1 MTNDEKI
8 AIALKSDYLSEL
20 SVFETLPNS
29 RISPGFDRRMKKM
42 ISELYT
48 DTAKTVRRRRVKLK
62 LAIAVI
68 IAATAALATGGTI
81 LLKHW
86 DTFAVKEN
94 DKYSVILISDAE
106 NSPQRI
112 TRYYEPDLD
121 KTAYA
126 TRLIEKTEYAYI
138 VEYINKHGK
147 QLTFTQCTRPQM
159 ENAQIGTDEAQ
170 IPPEKVEL
178 GDTSAMYCVSKK
190 GMAFLVWDNGEYM
203 FHITATGFSR
213 DELFRTAMSIK
224 ELSSDQG

>member
-20 SVFETLPNS
+20 SVFEMLPNS
-29 RISPGFDRRMKKM
+29 RMRSGFDRRMKKM
-42 ISELYT
+42 ISESYT
-48 DTAKTVRRRRVKLK
+48 DTAKTVRRRRVKLR

-106 NSPQRI
+106 DSPQCI

-147 QLTFTQCTRPQM
+147 QLIFTQCTRSQM
-159 ENAQIGTDEAQ
+159 ENAQIGTEDAQ
-170 IPPEKVEL
+170 IPPEKSNWGIQVQCI
-178 GDTSAMYCVSKK
+178 AFPKK
-190 GMAFLVWDNGEYM
+190 VWHFLCG
-203 FHITATGFSR
+203 ITANIC
-213 DELFRTAMSIK
+213 SISQRPV
-224 ELSSDQG
+224 LAGTNCSVPQCR

>member
-20 SVFETLPNS
+20 SVYEMLPNS
-29 RISPGFDRRMKKM
+29 RIRSGFDRRMKKM
-42 ISELYT
+42 ISESYT
-48 DTAKTVRRRRVKLK
+48 DTAKTVRHRRVKLR

-121 KTAYA
+121 TTTYA

-147 QLTFTQCTRPQM
+147 QLIFTQCTRSQM
-159 ENAQIGTDEAQ
+159 ENAQIGTEDAQ
-170 IPPEKVEL
+170 TPPEKVKL
-178 GDTSAMYCVSKK
+178 GIKVRCIAFPKK
-190 GMAFLVWDNGEYM
+190 VWHFLCG
-203 FHITATGFSR
+203 ITA
-213 DELFRTAMSIK
+213 SICSISQQPV
-224 ELSSDQG
+224 LAGTNCSVPQCR

>member
-20 SVFETLPNS
+20 SVYEMLPNS
-29 RISPGFDRRMKKM
+29 RIRSGFDRRMKKM
-42 ISELYT
+42 ISKSYT
-48 DTAKTVRRRRVKLK
+48 DTAKTVRHRRVKLR

-106 NSPQRI
+106 NSPQCI

-147 QLTFTQCTRPQM
+147 QLIFTQCTRPQM
-159 ENAQIGTDEAQ
+159 ENAQIS
-170 IPPEKVEL
+170 PEKVEL

-213 DELFRTAMSIK
+213 DELFRTAMSLK
-224 ELSSDQG
+224 ELISD

>member
-20 SVFETLPNS
+20 SVFEMLPNS
-29 RISPGFDRRMKKM
+29 RMRSGFDRRMKKM
-42 ISELYT
+42 ISESYT
-48 DTAKTVRRRRVKLK
+48 DTAKTVRRRRVKLR

-106 NSPQRI
+106 DSPQCI

-147 QLTFTQCTRPQM
+147 QLIFTQCTRSQM
-159 ENAQIGTDEAQ
+159 ENAQIGTEDAQ

-190 GMAFLVWDNGEYM
+190 GMAFLMWDNGEYM
-203 FHITATGFSR
+203 FHITATGFGR
-213 DELFRTAMSIK
+213 DELFRIAMSIK
-224 ELSSDQG
+224 ELSAD

>member
-1 MTNDEKI
+1 
-8 AIALKSDYLSEL
+8 
-20 SVFETLPNS
+20 
-29 RISPGFDRRMKKM
+29 M
-42 ISELYT
+42 ISESYT
-48 DTAKTVRRRRVKLK
+48 DTAKTVRHRRVKLR
-62 LAIAVI
+62 LAISVI

-121 KTAYA
+121 TTTYA

-147 QLTFTQCTRPQM
+147 QLIFTQCTRSQM
-159 ENAQIGTDEAQ
+159 ENAQIGTEDAQ
-170 IPPEKVEL
+170 TPPEKVKL
-178 GDTSAMYCVSKK
+178 GDKSAMYCVSKK
-190 GMAFLVWDNGEYM
+190 GMAFLMWDNGEYM
-203 FHITATGFSR
+203 FHITATGFGR

-224 ELSSDQG
+224 ELSAD

>member
-1 MTNDEKI
+1 
-8 AIALKSDYLSEL
+8 
-20 SVFETLPNS
+20 
-29 RISPGFDRRMKKM
+29 M
-42 ISELYT
+42 ISESYT
-48 DTAKTVRRRRVKLK
+48 DTAKTVRHRRVKLR

-106 NSPQRI
+106 NSPQCI

-147 QLTFTQCTRPQM
+147 QADFYSMYKITDGKCTDR
-159 ENAQIGTDEAQ
+159 
-170 IPPEKVEL
+170 
-178 GDTSAMYCVSKK
+178 
-190 GMAFLVWDNGEYM
+190 NGGC
-203 FHITATGFSR
+203 ADSSRKSRTG
-213 DELFRTAMSIK
+213 
-224 ELSSDQG
+224 G

>member
-20 SVFETLPNS
+20 SVYEMLPNS
-29 RISPGFDRRMKKM
+29 RIRSGFDRRMKKM
-42 ISELYT
+42 INESYT
-48 DTAKTVRRRRVKLK
+48 DTAKTVRHRRVKLR

-106 NSPQRI
+106 NSPQCI

-147 QLTFTQCTRPQM
+147 QLILLNVLDHRWKMHRSERRMRRLLPKKS
-159 ENAQIGTDEAQ
+159 NWGI
-170 IPPEKVEL
+170 KVRCI
-178 GDTSAMYCVSKK
+178 AFPKK
-190 GMAFLVWDNGEYM
+190 VWHFLCG
-203 FHITATGFSR
+203 ITA
-213 DELFRTAMSIK
+213 SIC
-224 ELSSDQG
+224 SISQRPVSAGTNCSVPQCR

>member
-20 SVFETLPNS
+20 SVFEMLPNS
-29 RISPGFDRRMKKM
+29 RIRSGFDRRMKKM
-42 ISELYT
+42 ISKSYT
-48 DTAKTVRRRRVKLK
+48 DTAKTVRHRRVKLR

-121 KTAYA
+121 KT
-126 TRLIEKTEYAYI
+126 EYAYI

-147 QLTFTQCTRPQM
+147 QLIFTQCTRSQM
-159 ENAQIGTDEAQ
+159 ENAQIGTEDAQ
-170 IPPEKVEL
+170 ISPEKVEL
-178 GDTSAMYCVSKK
+178 GDKSAMYCVSKK

-213 DELFRTAMSIK
+213 DELFRTAMSLK
-224 ELSSDQG
+224 ELISD

>member
-1 MTNDEKI
+1 
-8 AIALKSDYLSEL
+8 
-20 SVFETLPNS
+20 
-29 RISPGFDRRMKKM
+29 M
-42 ISELYT
+42 ISESYT
-48 DTAKTVRRRRVKLK
+48 DTAKTVRRRRVKLR

-106 NSPQRI
+106 DSPQCI

-147 QLTFTQCTRPQM
+147 QLIFTQCTRSQM
-159 ENAQIGTDEAQ
+159 ENAQIGTEDAQ

-178 GDTSAMYCVSKK
+178 GDKSAMYCVSKK
-190 GMAFLVWDNGEYM
+190 GMAFLMWDNGEYM
-203 FHITATGFSR
+203 FHITATGFGR

-224 ELSSDQG
+224 ELSAD

>member
-20 SVFETLPNS
+20 SVFEMLPNS
-29 RISPGFDRRMKKM
+29 RMRSGFDRRMKKM
-42 ISELYT
+42 ISESYT
-48 DTAKTVRRRRVKLK
+48 DTAKTVRRRRVKLR

-106 NSPQRI
+106 DSPQCI

-147 QLTFTQCTRPQM
+147 QLIFTQCTSHRWKMHRSERRMHRFLPKKSNWGIQVQCI
-159 ENAQIGTDEAQ
+159 AF
-170 IPPEKVEL
+170 PKKVWH
-178 GDTSAMYCVSKK
+178 
-190 GMAFLVWDNGEYM
+190 FLCG
-203 FHITATGFSR
+203 ITANIC
-213 DELFRTAMSIK
+213 SISQRPV
-224 ELSSDQG
+224 LAGTNCSVPQCR

>member
-29 RISPGFDRRMKKM
+29 RIRPGFDRRMKKM

-121 KTAYA
+121 KT
-126 TRLIEKTEYAYI
+126 EYAYI

-159 ENAQIGTDEAQ
+159 ENAQIGTEEAQ

-178 GDTSAMYCVSKK
+178 GNTSAMYCVSKK

-224 ELSSDQG
+224 ELSSD

>member
-1 MTNDEKI
+1 M
-8 AIALKSDYLSEL
+8 
-20 SVFETLPNS
+20 
-29 RISPGFDRRMKKM
+29 
-42 ISELYT
+42 
-48 DTAKTVRRRRVKLK
+48 
-62 LAIAVI
+62 I

-106 NSPQRI
+106 NSPQCI

-147 QLTFTQCTRPQM
+147 QLIFTQCTRSQM
-159 ENAQIGTDEAQ
+159 ENAQIGTEDAQ

-178 GDTSAMYCVSKK
+178 GDESAMYCVSKK
-190 GMAFLVWDNGEYM
+190 GMAFLMWDNGEYM
-203 FHITATGFSR
+203 FHITATGFGR

-224 ELSSDQG
+224 ELSAD

>member
-20 SVFETLPNS
+20 SVFEMLPNS
-29 RISPGFDRRMKKM
+29 RMRSGFDRRMKKM
-42 ISELYT
+42 ISESYT
-48 DTAKTVRRRRVKLK
+48 DTAKTVRRRRVKLR

-106 NSPQRI
+106 DSPQCI

-147 QLTFTQCTRPQM
+147 QLIFTQCTRSQM
-159 ENAQIGTDEAQ
+159 ENAQ

-178 GDTSAMYCVSKK
+178 GDKSAMYCVSKK
-190 GMAFLVWDNGEYM
+190 GMAFLMWDNGEYM
-203 FHITATGFSR
+203 FHITATGFGR

-224 ELSSDQG
+224 ELSADQG

>member
-29 RISPGFDRRMKKM
+29 RIRPGFDRRMKKM

-126 TRLIEKTEYAYI
+126 TRLIEKTNMPI
-138 VEYINKHGK
+138 
-147 QLTFTQCTRPQM
+147 
-159 ENAQIGTDEAQ
+159 
-170 IPPEKVEL
+170 
-178 GDTSAMYCVSKK
+178 
-190 GMAFLVWDNGEYM
+190 
-203 FHITATGFSR
+203 
-213 DELFRTAMSIK
+213 
-224 ELSSDQG
+224 LSNT

>member
-20 SVFETLPNS
+20 SVFEMLPNS
-29 RISPGFDRRMKKM
+29 RMRSGFDRRMKKM
-42 ISELYT
+42 ISESYT
-48 DTAKTVRRRRVKLK
+48 DTAKTVRRRRVKLR

-106 NSPQRI
+106 NSPQCI

-121 KTAYA
+121 
-126 TRLIEKTEYAYI
+126 KTEYAYI

-147 QLTFTQCTRPQM
+147 QLIFTQCTRSQM
-159 ENAQIGTDEAQ
+159 ENAQIGTEDAQ

-190 GMAFLVWDNGEYM
+190 GMAFLMWDNGEYM
-203 FHITATGFSR
+203 FHITATGFGR

-224 ELSSDQG
+224 ELSAD

>member
-1 MTNDEKI
+1 
-8 AIALKSDYLSEL
+8 
-20 SVFETLPNS
+20 
-29 RISPGFDRRMKKM
+29 M
-42 ISELYT
+42 ISKSYT
-48 DTAKTVRRRRVKLK
+48 DTAKTVRHRRVKLR

-106 NSPQRI
+106 NSPQCI

-147 QLTFTQCTRPQM
+147 QLIFTQCTRPQM
-159 ENAQIGTDEAQ
+159 ENAQIGTEEAQ

-190 GMAFLVWDNGEYM
+190 VWHFLCG
-203 FHITATGFSR
+203 ITA
-213 DELFRTAMSIK
+213 SICSISQRPV
-224 ELSSDQG
+224 LAGTNCSVPQCR

>member
-29 RISPGFDRRMKKM
+29 RIRPGFDRRMKKM

-147 QLTFTQCTRPQM
+147 QLIFTQCTRPQM
-159 ENAQIGTDEAQ
+159 ENAQIGTEEDRFLRKKSSWGIQ
-170 IPPEKVEL
+170 VQCIVFPKKVWH
-178 GDTSAMYCVSKK
+178 
-190 GMAFLVWDNGEYM
+190 FLCG
-203 FHITATGFSR
+203 ITA
-213 DELFRTAMSIK
+213 SICSISQRPV
-224 ELSSDQG
+224 LAGTNCSVPQCR

>member
-1 MTNDEKI
+1 M
-8 AIALKSDYLSEL
+8 
-20 SVFETLPNS
+20 
-29 RISPGFDRRMKKM
+29 
-42 ISELYT
+42 
-48 DTAKTVRRRRVKLK
+48 
-62 LAIAVI
+62 I

-147 QLTFTQCTRPQM
+147 QLILLNVQDHRWKM
-159 ENAQIGTDEAQ
+159 HRLERR
-170 IPPEKVEL
+170 
-178 GDTSAMYCVSKK
+178 MRR
-190 GMAFLVWDNGEYM
+190 FLPKSR
-203 FHITATGFSR
+203 TG
-213 DELFRTAMSIK
+213 
-224 ELSSDQG
+224 G

>member
-20 SVFETLPNS
+20 SVYEMLPNS
-29 RISPGFDRRMKKM
+29 RIRSGFDRRMKKM
-42 ISELYT
+42 ISESYT
-48 DTAKTVRRRRVKLK
+48 DTAKTVRHRRVKLR

-68 IAATAALATGGTI
+68 IAATLATGGTI

-86 DTFAVKEN
+86 DMFAVKEN

-147 QLTFTQCTRPQM
+147 QLIFTQCTRSQM
-159 ENAQIGTDEAQ
+159 ENAQIGTEDAQ
-170 IPPEKVEL
+170 ISPEKVKL
-178 GDTSAMYCVSKK
+178 GDKSAMYCVSKK
-190 GMAFLVWDNGEYM
+190 GMAFLMWDNGEYM
-203 FHITATGFSR
+203 FHITATGFGR

-224 ELSSDQG
+224 ELSAD

>member
-20 SVFETLPNS
+20 SVFEMLPNS
-29 RISPGFDRRMKKM
+29 RMRSGFDRRMKKM
-42 ISELYT
+42 ISESYT
-48 DTAKTVRRRRVKLK
+48 DTAKTVRRRRVKLR

-106 NSPQRI
+106 DSPQCI

-121 KTAYA
+121 
-126 TRLIEKTEYAYI
+126 KTEYAYI

-147 QLTFTQCTRPQM
+147 QLIFTQCTRSQM
-159 ENAQIGTDEAQ
+159 ENAQIGTEDAQ

-190 GMAFLVWDNGEYM
+190 GMAFLMWDNGEYM
-203 FHITATGFSR
+203 FHITATGFGR

-224 ELSSDQG
+224 ELSAD

>member
-20 SVFETLPNS
+20 SVFEMLPNS
-29 RISPGFDRRMKKM
+29 RIRSGFDRRMKKM
-42 ISELYT
+42 ISKSYT
-48 DTAKTVRRRRVKLK
+48 DTAKTVRHRRVKLR

-106 NSPQRI
+106 NSPQCI

-147 QLTFTQCTRPQM
+147 QLIFTQCTRSQM
-159 ENAQIGTDEAQ
+159 ENAQIERRMRRFLPKKSNWG
-170 IPPEKVEL
+170 IKVRCI
-178 GDTSAMYCVSKK
+178 AFPKK
-190 GMAFLVWDNGEYM
+190 VWHFLCG
-203 FHITATGFSR
+203 ITA
-213 DELFRTAMSIK
+213 SICSISQRPV
-224 ELSSDQG
+224 LAGMNCSVPQCR

>member
-20 SVFETLPNS
+20 SVYEMLPNS
-29 RISPGFDRRMKKM
+29 RIRSGFDRRMKKM
-42 ISELYT
+42 INESYT
-48 DTAKTVRRRRVKLK
+48 DTAKTVRHRRVKLR

-106 NSPQRI
+106 NSPQCI

-147 QLTFTQCTRPQM
+147 QLIFTQCTRSQM
-159 ENAQIGTDEAQ
+159 ENAQ

-178 GDTSAMYCVSKK
+178 GDKSAMYCVSKK

-203 FHITATGFSR
+203 FHITATGFGR

-224 ELSSDQG
+224 ELSAD

>member
-20 SVFETLPNS
+20 SVFEMLPNS
-29 RISPGFDRRMKKM
+29 RIRSGFDRRMKKM
-42 ISELYT
+42 INESYT
-48 DTAKTVRRRRVKLK
+48 DTAKTVRHRRVKLR

-106 NSPQRI
+106 NSPQCI

-147 QLTFTQCTRPQM
+147 QLIFTQCTRSQM
-159 ENAQIGTDEAQ
+159 ENAQIGTQDAQ

-178 GDTSAMYCVSKK
+178 GDTSAS
-190 GMAFLVWDNGEYM
+190 L
-203 FHITATGFSR
+203 
-213 DELFRTAMSIK
+213 
-224 ELSSDQG
+224 

>member
-20 SVFETLPNS
+20 SVFEMLPNS
-29 RISPGFDRRMKKM
+29 RMRSGFDRRMKKM
-42 ISELYT
+42 ISKSYT
-48 DTAKTVRRRRVKLK
+48 DTAKTVRHRRVKLR

-147 QLTFTQCTRPQM
+147 QLIFTQCTRSQM
-159 ENAQIGTDEAQ
+159 ENAQ

-190 GMAFLVWDNGEYM
+190 GMAFLMWDNGEYM
-203 FHITATGFSR
+203 FHITATGFGR

-224 ELSSDQG
+224 ELSAD

>member
-20 SVFETLPNS
+20 SVYEMLPNS
-29 RISPGFDRRMKKM
+29 RIRSGFDRRMKKM
-42 ISELYT
+42 INESYT
-48 DTAKTVRRRRVKLK
+48 DTAKTVRHRRVKLR

-106 NSPQRI
+106 NSPQCI

-147 QLTFTQCTRPQM
+147 QLIFTQCTRSQM
-159 ENAQIGTDEAQ
+159 ELSLI
-170 IPPEKVEL
+170 
-178 GDTSAMYCVSKK
+178 
-190 GMAFLVWDNGEYM
+190 
-203 FHITATGFSR
+203 HI
-213 DELFRTAMSIK
+213 
-224 ELSSDQG
+224 